1 VKSDLDNQPRGFAV
15 WVTGLPGS
23 GKSNLARAMAQ
34 ELKERGFDAM
44 WLQMDERRKT
54 YFPEPKY
61 TAEERAK
68 AYAMFA
74 KEAAGLAAEGRAVVM
89 DGSAHK
95 AEMREYARELIPDF
109 AEVHVKCKLETAIA
123 RESGRPEGLV
133 MAGLYKK
140 ALRRKETGEQF
151 EGLGQVP
158 GVDVPFETN
167 DNAECRIVNDDIP
180 KEETR
185 ARAFKWLT
193 DWLDER
199 GLAPR

>member
-1 VKSDLDNQPRGFAV
+1 MREKSRGFAV

-23 GKSNLARAMAQ
+23 GKSNLARAMAK
-34 ELKERGFDAM
+34 ELEDRGFDAV
-44 WLQMDERRKT
+44 WLQMDERRKA
-54 YFPEPKY
+54 YFPQPKY

-74 KEAAGLAAEGRAVVM
+74 EEAAGLVASGKAVVM

-95 AEMREYARELIPDF
+95 AAMREHARELIEDF
-109 AEVHVKCKLETAIA
+109 AEVHVKCGLQTAID

-140 ALRRKETGEQF
+140 ALARKETGEQF

-185 ARAFKWLT
+185 ARAFA
-193 DWLDER
+193 WLDGWLRER
-199 GLAPR
+199 GLSPKTGS